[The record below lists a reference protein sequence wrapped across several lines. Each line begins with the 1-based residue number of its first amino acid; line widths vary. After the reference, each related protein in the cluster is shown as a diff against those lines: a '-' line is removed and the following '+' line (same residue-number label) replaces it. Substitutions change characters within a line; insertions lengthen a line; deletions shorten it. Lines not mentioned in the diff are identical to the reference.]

1 MNYQQATSN
10 QYPLRP
16 GEPTAHVFVRVR
28 GSDNR
33 TELMESTWYL
43 YRVSPPLSGLMRH

>member
-16 GEPTAHVFVRVR
+16 GEPTAYAFASMRE
-28 GSDNR
+28 SDYR

-43 YRVSPPLSGLMRH
+43 YRVSLPLSGLMCH